1 MTLIIFVSTCLHI
14 ITLLHL
20 LDTIVDYVTID
31 LSKDDFIGISMFTC
45 GCGRS
50 FLAIKLEKKT
60 IILSFGK
67 NSMIKHNYLDLAFN
81 SLCEKVD
88 KKTDDYLA
96 YKHPKFSQKRW
107 RLFFTLTQL
116 IFHRFI
122 IPISKIILQCKLSNF
137 CTNNEDVS
145 FIKRLCKKKYFHNVS
160 QLAVSACLQK

>member
-1 MTLIIFVSTCLHI
+1 MTLMIFVPTCLHI
-14 ITLLHL
+14 ITLIHL
-20 LDTIVDYVTID
+20 LDIIVDYVIID
-31 LSKDDFIGISMFTC
+31 LSKDVFINTSLFIC

-50 FLAIKLEKKT
+50 FLAIKFEKKT
-60 IILSFGK
+60 IFLSFGK
-67 NSMIKHNYLDLAFN
+67 NWMIKYNYLDLAFN
-81 SLCEKVD
+81 SPCEKVD

-96 YKHPKFSQKRW
+96 YKQPKSSQKRW

-137 CTNNEDVS
+137 CTNNKDVS
-145 FIKRLCKKKYFHNVS
+145 FIKRFCKKKYFHNVS